1 MAEESIP
8 FNRLGAG
15 AASALGDARVVRVV
29 GSARV
34 VGSTRVV
41 GSARGGSA
49 GAAGT
54 ARVSVGAARA
64 KELAEAAS
72 IEHFVR

>member
-8 FNRLGAG
+8 FNRLGAR
-15 AASALGDARVVRVV
+15 AASALGDARVVLVV
-29 GSARV
+29 RSARV
-34 VGSTRVV
+34 VD
-41 GSARGGSA
+41 SARGGLA